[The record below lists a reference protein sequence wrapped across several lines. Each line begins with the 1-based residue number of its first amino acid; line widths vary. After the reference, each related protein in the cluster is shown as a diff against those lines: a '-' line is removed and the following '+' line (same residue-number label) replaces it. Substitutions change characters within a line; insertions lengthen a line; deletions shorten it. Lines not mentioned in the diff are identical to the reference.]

1 MADDGSLTSTAAHKT
16 WLLLNS
22 GPGDPACNMALD
34 EVLLAA
40 IEQLGH
46 PLLRFYGWARPAATF
61 GYAQRWAHV
70 IALTTLR
77 PLIRRPTGGGL
88 VLHDG
93 DWTYSVVLPP
103 NHDWSRLRARESY
116 RRVHDWVRES
126 LADMGLAATL
136 APQAR
141 PGVPGACFAGAEELD
156 VLYADGKIAG
166 AAQRRNR
173 QGLLIQGSVRPPDPR
188 LDRGRFESAMR
199 AVATRRWGSVWREL
213 TDAGPLLDR
222 AVCLGTTRYGGREH
236 NQRR

>member
-1 MADDGSLTSTAAHKT
+1 MSTAAHKT

-103 NHDWSRLRARESY
+103 NHDWSRLRARDSY

>member
-1 MADDGSLTSTAAHKT
+1 MSTAAHRT

-46 PLLRFYGWARPAATF
+46 PLLRFYGWAQPAATF

-70 IALTTLR
+70 IAMTTLR

-103 NHDWSRLRARESY
+103 SHDWSRLRARDSY

-126 LADMGLAATL
+126 LANLGVAATL

-156 VLYADGKIAG
+156 VLCADGKIAG

-188 LDRGRFESAMR
+188 LDRGQFESAMR

-222 AVCLGTTRYGGREH
+222 AVCLGATRYSGSEH